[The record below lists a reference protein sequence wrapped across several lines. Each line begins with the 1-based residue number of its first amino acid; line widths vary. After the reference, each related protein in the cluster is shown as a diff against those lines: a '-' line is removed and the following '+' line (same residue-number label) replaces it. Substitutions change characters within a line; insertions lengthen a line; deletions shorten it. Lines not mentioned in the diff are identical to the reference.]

1 MAGRYFASL
10 YYDLLRLRLRLTWR
24 QLVNDVWRMLLLL
37 LLLLLI
43 RHWSRFRVGNDDL
56 VMLLLLLLHPRRH
69 RHIAQ
74 LLLHVLGNVDQQI
87 STARLVMALRLALL
101 VDDCGGVLVDCHRL
115 LGHGVLDDDLLC
127 VLRRRPTLLD
137 DLGRH
142 LDVGARMDLLAGRR
156 VDRSRTGRLRRH
168 RNSRF
173 EDDLLLI
180 AHRMLLLLLD
190 VFACV
195 RRLLLRHDLLSIQHM
210 LFQRVWLG

>member
-10 YYDLLRLRLRLTWR
+10 YYNLLRLRLRLTWR
-24 QLVNDVWRMLLLL
+24 QLVDDVWRMLLLLL

-56 VMLLLLLLHPRRH
+56 VMLLLLLLHSRRH

-101 VDDCGGVLVDCHRL
+101 VDDRGGVLVDCHRL

-156 VDRSRTGRLRRH
+156 VDRSRAGRLRRH

-173 EDDLLLI
+173 EDDLLLV
-180 AHRMLLLLLD
+180 LLLLLD

-195 RRLLLRHDLLSIQHM
+195 RRLLLRHDLLRIQHM